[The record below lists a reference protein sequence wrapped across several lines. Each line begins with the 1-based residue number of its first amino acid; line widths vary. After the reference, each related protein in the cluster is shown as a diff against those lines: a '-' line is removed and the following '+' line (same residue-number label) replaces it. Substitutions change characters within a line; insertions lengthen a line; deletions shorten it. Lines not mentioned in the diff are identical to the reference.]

1 MCKLSPHVF
10 FKFLLAFFFL
20 YERIVWIL
28 NAVKIIDQLTAVTA
42 PRCLVCYA
50 VALEFQLPAITR
62 KHFRFFL
69 RPLAAILLPLL
80 DGSRLMPAHSV
91 ALWEYYLKM
100 NRPRSE
106 SSFEISDK
114 ISKSTSSSFAITP
127 MLALSPLRKEFE
139 FELSHI
145 PLYCSVLQLV
155 WNTYTC
161 TSFCVPISQE
171 HRERFCLT
179 NKCIILYC
187 SWVWNAYTSFC
198 VTTSQEQC
206 RRSCGT
212 NKCIILYHNC
222 LVCICTFLCFY

>member
-1 MCKLSPHVF
+1 ML
-10 FKFLLAFFFL
+10 
-20 YERIVWIL
+20 RG
-28 NAVKIIDQLTAVTA
+28 
-42 PRCLVCYA
+42 VCYA

-114 ISKSTSSSFAITP
+114 FSKSTSSSFAITP
-127 MLALSPLRKEFE
+127 MLALSPLQKEFE

-145 PLYCSVLQLV
+145 PRCVVVCFTVVSDLWQTTKRMRLDTDAVFHILCIRLLNKILITLSVV
-155 WNTYTC
+155 VSVMNSTAN
-161 TSFCVPISQE
+161 S
-171 HRERFCLT
+171 HDK
-179 NKCIILYC
+179 NKC
-187 SWVWNAYTSFC
+187 
-198 VTTSQEQC
+198 
-206 RRSCGT
+206 
-212 NKCIILYHNC
+212 
-222 LVCICTFLCFY
+222 